1 LGERKPRGMRP
12 SGGLA
17 VLVAALLAVLAL
29 FVAGCGG
36 DDDDSGDGGGSSGN
50 DYTIGV
56 DLSLASDPFFVAM
69 SDGIKAE
76 ANKLGVDT
84 VITYSDYD
92 PNKQLA
98 NIQDL
103 VAQQVDGILASPA
116 DVEAAIPA
124 FEVANQADIPI
135 MSIAD
140 HTDPDVETSFIGA
153 PWDEF
158 GAKIAKWTCDEAGGK
173 GQVAMIKGPA
183 GVSFVEEME
192 DGYKGYMSSECPGM
206 SIVFEANVP
215 TTSEEALK
223 ATQDAFTAHPDL
235 KAVFTQTDAM
245 APGVTQVVEEQPNSE
260 DILVTGFSGDKT
272 GYDLL
277 RDGSLDMDI
286 ALKPYRWG
294 GLGVRTMVD
303 YLNGEEVPQL
313 VRIDTVLIDQ
323 SNIDDFTYEEIR

>member
-1 LGERKPRGMRP
+1 MRL
-12 SGGLA
+12 SNRLA
-17 VLVAALLAVLAL
+17 ALAAALVAALALSLAA
-29 FVAGCGG
+29 CGD
-36 DDDDSGDGGGSSGN
+36 DDDDSGGGGSAN

-69 SDGIKAE
+69 SDGIEAE
-76 ANKLGVDT
+76 AKKLGVKT

-116 DVEAAIPA
+116 DVEASIPA
-124 FEVANQADIPI
+124 FEVANQADTPI

-140 HTDPDVETSFIGA
+140 HTDPDVEDSFIGA

-158 GAKIAKWTCDEAGGK
+158 GAKIAKWTCDHAKGK
-173 GQVAMIKGPA
+173 GKIAMVKGPA

-192 DGYKGYMSSECPGM
+192 DGYKGYMSSDCPGM

-215 TTSEEALK
+215 TTPDEALR

-245 APGVTQVVEEQPNSE
+245 APGVIQVVEEQPNPE

-277 RDGSLDMDI
+277 REGTLDMDI
-286 ALKPYRWG
+286 ALKPYQWG

-303 YLNGEEVPQL
+303 YLNGEDVPQL
-313 VRIDTVLIDQ
+313 VRIDSVLIDQ
-323 SNIDDFTYEEIR
+323 SNIQDFSYEEIR

>member
-1 LGERKPRGMRP
+1 MR
-12 SGGLA
+12 SSRRLA
-17 VLVAALLAVLAL
+17 ALVVALLATLAL
-29 FVAGCGG
+29 SLAACGG
-36 DDDDSGDGGGSSGN
+36 DDNDSGGGGNGGGGN

-76 ANKLGVDT
+76 AEKLGVKT

-92 PNKQLA
+92 PSKQLA

-116 DVEAAIPA
+116 DVEASIPA

-223 ATQDAFTAHPDL
+223 ATQDALTAHPDV